1 MRVRAWNK
9 VVYLVCVGSPFYHN
23 VLDGRQASALGP
35 GLDRVI
41 AHRSTSFSVFTSA
54 VGGDASLDVSVQGH
68 LRSFITLSLSLSL
81 SPL

>member
-1 MRVRAWNK
+1 M
-9 VVYLVCVGSPFYHN
+9 YLACFAGSPFYHS

-54 VGGDASLDVSVQGH
+54 VGGDASLDVNVQGR
-68 LRSFITLSLSLSL
+68 LLSTLIYCYTLSSANYY
-81 SPL
+81 